1 MCIFNVALHLDHLR
15 SIIAGF
21 FCGSG
26 GKRAKKKK
34 SEQKRRDYF
43 EHNSWISKKKLV
55 FAELEYNTSKRL
67 PNHFF
72 WHTIR
77 IDGLLFVTSQQAIR
91 ERKQRMFVKGIA
103 SAVVVFLMV
112 FASLPMQAATQVS
125 KKPFGKMPDGTAIDI
140 YTISDQ
146 TVQARIMTYGGTIV
160 SLRTPDKN
168 GKTADIVQGFD
179 SLDGYLQK
187 EPYFGAL
194 IGRYGNRIAKGHF
207 TLDGKTYS
215 LPIND
220 GPNSLHGGDKG
231 FDKVV
236 WTGKAIPN
244 GVELTYLS
252 KDGEE
257 GYPGNLTAT
266 VRYTL
271 VGSELEISYS
281 ATTDKDTVLNL
292 TNHSYFN
299 LAGQGSGDILKHQLQ
314 INASHFTPVDS
325 TLIPTGE
332 IKAVAGTPMD
342 FLTPHAIGERIEAN
356 DEQLQRGKGY
366 DHNWVLDNATGKLAK
381 AAEVYEPTSGR
392 TLEVLTTQP
401 GLQFYTGNF
410 LDGTLTGKDG
420 KVYNHRYA
428 LCLETQHY
436 PDSPNHKNF
445 PSTELKPGQH
455 YHTVTI
461 FKFGTRTN

>member
-1 MCIFNVALHLDHLR
+1 MF
-15 SIIAGF
+15 
-21 FCGSG
+21 
-26 GKRAKKKK
+26 AKGV
-34 SEQKRRDYF
+34 
-43 EHNSWISKKKLV
+43 I
-55 FAELEYNTSKRL
+55 
-67 PNHFF
+67 
-72 WHTIR
+72 
-77 IDGLLFVTSQQAIR
+77 
-91 ERKQRMFVKGIA
+91 
-103 SAVVVFLMV
+103 SAVIVFMML
-112 FASLPMQAATQVS
+112 FASLSMQAATVT
-125 KKPFGKMPDGTAIDI
+125 KKPFGKMPDGTAVDV

-146 TVQARIMTYGGTIV
+146 TVEARVITYGGTIV

-168 GKTADIVQGFD
+168 GKMADIVQGFD
-179 SLDGYLQK
+179 SIDGYLQK

-207 TLDGKTYS
+207 TLDGKEYS

-252 KDGEE
+252 KDGDE

-271 VGSELEISYS
+271 IGSELEISYS
-281 ATTDKDTVLNL
+281 VTTDKDTVLNL

-299 LAGQGSGDILKHQLQ
+299 LAGQGSGDILKHELQ
-314 INASHFTPVDS
+314 INAAHFTPVDD

-342 FLTPHAIGERIEAN
+342 FRTPHAIGERIDRD
-356 DEQLQRGKGY
+356 DEQLKRGKGY

-410 LDGTLTGKDG
+410 LDGTLKGKDG
-420 KVYNHRYA
+420 KVYNRRYA
-428 LCLETQHY
+428 LCLETQHF
-436 PDSPNHKNF
+436 PDSPNHANF

-455 YHTVTI
+455 YHAITI
-461 FKFGTRTN
+461 FKFGARK